1 MPKLDRLG
9 SREQTMAFRSL
20 ASGHLREVLG
30 WTPAAPLNARTIAIA
45 ALGMAA
51 PVIVGLALGKPHLGF
66 TIGLGAMLLAD
77 QSSAGAAASQD
88 RPSAF
93 AALLPAALAV
103 TLATLIAGGPWT
115 DPAMILL
122 AAVAATISG
131 YSRPVAVTAIRFI
144 VYLVLSV
151 SLLDSAGGH
160 RTAVALVFGLGALWN
175 MAIRMLLRGPA
186 PQNATPTPARKPTP
200 AQLRAHWRRTM
211 REFPGWQFPIRIL
224 AGLGAA
230 SLLRHLW
237 PSHHFFWI
245 VLTVALLT
253 QRPLEHVPV
262 KITQRAVGSLLGV
275 GLTWAILASVAWP
288 LGLAAIICV
297 LGAAAPLARS
307 RSYLVYSVIST
318 PVILMVMDLGK
329 PVATALLTDRLAATL
344 MGAVI
349 VVVLNIILERV
360 TTRPTPPAPNAVSA

>member
-1 MPKLDRLG
+1 
-9 SREQTMAFRSL
+9 MAIRPL
-20 ASGHLREVLG
+20 AHAHLREVLG
-30 WTPAAPLNARTIAIA
+30 WTPATPLNSRTIAIA
-45 ALGMAA
+45 ALGMAV
-51 PVIVGLALGKPHLGF
+51 PVIVGISLGKPHLGF

-77 QSSAGAAASQD
+77 QTSTGAPAGQE
-88 RPSAF
+88 RPSVV
-93 AALLPAALAV
+93 AALIPAALAV
-103 TLATLIAGGPWT
+103 TLATLIAGGAWT
-115 DPAMILL
+115 DPAMIVL
-122 AAVAATISG
+122 AAMAATISG

-175 MAIRMLLRGPA
+175 MAIRMMLRGPVQ
-186 PQNATPTPARKPTP
+186 QNAAPVRKPTP
-200 AQLRAHWRRTM
+200 AQLRAHFRKTM
-211 REFPGWQFPIRIL
+211 GKLAGWQFPIRVL
-224 AGLGAA
+224 AGLSVA

-253 QRPLEHVPV
+253 QRPLEHFPV

-275 GLTWAILASVAWP
+275 GLTWAILGAILGTTPAGVAAP

-307 RSYLVYSVIST
+307 RSYLLYSVIST
-318 PVILMVMDLGK
+318 PVILLVMDLGK

-349 VVVLNIILERV
+349 VVALNIMLERV
-360 TTRPTPPAPNAVSA
+360 TTRPSPPTPNAVRA

>member
-1 MPKLDRLG
+1 
-9 SREQTMAFRSL
+9 MALRPL

-30 WTPAAPLNARTIAIA
+30 WTPAAPLTARTIAIA

-51 PVIVGLALGKPHLGF
+51 PVIVGIALGKPHLGF

-77 QSSAGAAASQD
+77 QTSAQAPASPTNQD
-88 RPSAF
+88 RPSVG

-103 TLATLIAGGPWT
+103 ILATLIAGGPWT
-115 DPAMILL
+115 DPAMIAL
-122 AAVAATISG
+122 ATVAATISG
-131 YSRPVAVTAIRFI
+131 YSRPVAVMAIRFI
-144 VYLVLSV
+144 IYLVLSV

-160 RTAVALVFGLGALWN
+160 RTAIALVFGLGALWN
-175 MAIRMLLRGPA
+175 MAIRMLLRGPVSA
-186 PQNATPTPARKPTP
+186 PTAPARKPTP

-211 REFPGWQFPIRIL
+211 REFAGWQFPIRIL
-224 AGLGAA
+224 LGLGIA

-275 GLTWAILASVAWP
+275 GLTWAILASVGSHAPQSWA
-288 LGLAAIICV
+288 LVAIICV

-318 PVILMVMDLGK
+318 PVILLVMDLGK

-344 MGAVI
+344 MGAAI
-349 VVVLNIILERV
+349 VVALNIILERV
-360 TTRPTPPAPNAVSA
+360 TTRPTPPPPNAVRA

>member
-1 MPKLDRLG
+1 L
-9 SREQTMAFRSL
+9 AFRPL

-30 WTPAAPLNARTIAIA
+30 WTPAAPLTARAIAIA
-45 ALGMAA
+45 ALGMAV
-51 PVIVGLALGKPHLGF
+51 PVIVGIAFGKPHLGF

-77 QSSAGAAASQD
+77 QASAQVPASPERPAAIT
-88 RPSAF
+88 
-93 AALLPAALAV
+93 ALLPAALAV
-103 TLATLIAGGPWT
+103 ILATLIAGGPWT
-115 DPAMILL
+115 DPAMIAL
-122 AAVAATISG
+122 ATGAATISG
-131 YSRPVAVTAIRFI
+131 YSRPVAVMAIRFI

-160 RTAVALVFGLGALWN
+160 RTAIALVFGLGALWN
-175 MAIRMLLRGPA
+175 MAIRILLRGSVSKLAGPPA
-186 PQNATPTPARKPTP
+186 PARKPTP

-211 REFPGWQFPIRIL
+211 REFAGWQFPIRIVL
-224 AGLGAA
+224 GLGIA

-237 PSHHFFWI
+237 PTHHFFWI

-262 KITQRAVGSLLGV
+262 KITQRAAGSCLGV
-275 GLTWAILASVAWP
+275 GLTWAILASVAPSW
-288 LGLAAIICV
+288 GLVAIICL

-318 PVILMVMDLGK
+318 PVILLVLDLGK

-344 MGAVI
+344 MGAA
-349 VVVLNIILERV
+349 VVVALNIILERV
-360 TTRPTPPAPNAVSA
+360 TTRPTPPSPNAVRA

>member
-1 MPKLDRLG
+1 
-9 SREQTMAFRSL
+9 MAFRSL
-20 ASGHLREVLG
+20 ASGHLREVIG
-30 WTPAAPLNARTIAIA
+30 WTPAAPLDARTIAIA
-45 ALGMAA
+45 ALGMAG
-51 PVIVGLALGKPHLGF
+51 PVIVGLALGKPHLAF

-77 QSSAGAAASQD
+77 QTNAGAAASQD
-88 RPSAF
+88 RPSAL

-103 TLATLIAGGPWT
+103 TLATLIAGGAWT
-115 DPAMILL
+115 DPAMIAL

-175 MAIRMLLRGPA
+175 MAIRMMLRGPA
-186 PQNATPTPARKPTP
+186 AQSAPPSAPARKPTP

-211 REFPGWQFPIRIL
+211 REFAGWQFPIRVL

-275 GLTWAILASVAWP
+275 SLTWAILASGAP
-288 LGLAAIICV
+288 ALGRAATICV

-318 PVILMVMDLGK
+318 PVILLVMDLGK

-344 MGAVI
+344 MGAAI

-360 TTRPTPPAPNAVSA
+360 TTRPSPPPPNALRA

>member
-1 MPKLDRLG
+1 
-9 SREQTMAFRSL
+9 MALRPW
-20 ASGHLREVLG
+20 ASGHLREVVG
-30 WTPAAPLNARTIAIA
+30 WTAAAPLDARAIAIA
-45 ALGMAA
+45 ALGMAV
-51 PVIVGLALGKPHLGF
+51 PVMAGLALGKPHLGF

-77 QSSAGAAASQD
+77 QTPAQAPASPD
-88 RPSAF
+88 RPSAI

-122 AAVAATISG
+122 ASVAAAVSG

-175 MAIRMLLRGPA
+175 VAIRALLRAPRAAGPA
-186 PQNATPTPARKPTP
+186 APARKPTP
-200 AQLRAHWRRTM
+200 AQLRAHWRKTM
-211 REFPGWQFPIRIL
+211 SQVAGWQFPIRVLVGL
-224 AGLGAA
+224 AGG
-230 SLLRHLW
+230 SGLRHLW

-253 QRPLEHVPV
+253 QRPLEPVPV
-262 KITQRAVGSLLGV
+262 KITQRAAGSLLGV
-275 GLTWAILASVAWP
+275 GLTWAILAVAAPP
-288 LGLAAIICV
+288 LDLAAIICV

-307 RSYLVYSVIST
+307 RSYLIYSVIST
-318 PVILMVMDLGK
+318 PVILLVMDLGK
-329 PVATALLTDRLAATL
+329 PVAAVLLTDRLAATL
-344 MGAVI
+344 MGAII
-349 VVVLNIILERV
+349 VVSLNVLLARV
-360 TTRPTPPAPNAVSA
+360 IARTAPPGPTAARA

>member
-1 MPKLDRLG
+1 
-9 SREQTMAFRSL
+9 MAFQHR
-20 ASGHLREVLG
+20 ASGHLREALG

-51 PVIVGLALGKPHLGF
+51 PVILGTALGKPHLGF

-77 QSSAGAAASQD
+77 QTSATATAGQD
-88 RPSAF
+88 RPSAI

-115 DPAMILL
+115 DPAMIAL
-122 AAVAATISG
+122 AAGAATISG

-175 MAIRMLLRGPA
+175 MAIRMMLRGPA
-186 PQNATPTPARKPTP
+186 IPPAARTAPTHKPTP

-211 REFPGWQFPIRIL
+211 SEFAGWQFPIRIL

-230 SLLRHLW
+230 SVLRHLW

-253 QRPLEHVPV
+253 QRPLEHFPV

-275 GLTWAILASVAWP
+275 TLTWAILAGVASP
-288 LGLAAIICV
+288 LALAAIICV

-307 RSYLVYSVIST
+307 RSYLIYSVIST
-318 PVILMVMDLGK
+318 PMILLVMDLGK
-329 PVATALLTDRLAATL
+329 PVATSLLTDRLAATL
-344 MGAVI
+344 MGAVL
-349 VVVLNIILERV
+349 VVALNILLERV
-360 TTRPTPPAPNAVSA
+360 TTRPTPPTPNTVRA

>member
-1 MPKLDRLG
+1 
-9 SREQTMAFRSL
+9 MAFRGL
-20 ASGHLREVLG
+20 ASGHLKEVVG
-30 WTPAAPLNARTIAIA
+30 WTPAAPLTARAIAIA

-51 PVIVGLALGKPHLGF
+51 PVIVGIALGKPHLGF

-77 QSSAGAAASQD
+77 QTGGSAAAPQD
-88 RPSAF
+88 RPSAI

-103 TLATLIAGGPWT
+103 TLATLIAGGAWT
-115 DPAMILL
+115 DPAMIAL
-122 AAVAATISG
+122 AAGAATISG

-175 MAIRMLLRGPA
+175 MAIRAMLRGPRASEAAA
-186 PQNATPTPARKPTP
+186 PTRKPTP
-200 AQLRAHWRRTM
+200 AQLRAHWRKTM
-211 REFPGWQFPIRIL
+211 SQVAGWQFPIRIL
-224 AGLGAA
+224 AGLTGA
-230 SLLRHLW
+230 SVLRHLW
-237 PSHHFFWI
+237 PTHHFFWI

-253 QRPLEHVPV
+253 QRPLEPVPV

-275 GLTWAILASVAWP
+275 ALTWAILAGVAARAPHPW
-288 LGLAAIICV
+288 GLAAIICV

-318 PVILMVMDLGK
+318 PVILLVMDLGK
-329 PVATALLTDRLAATL
+329 PVASALLTDRLAATL

-349 VVVLNIILERV
+349 VVALNVLLERV
-360 TTRPTPPAPNAVSA
+360 TARTAPPGPKGARA